1 MADRFSFQGLLS
13 QAAPPPR
20 KGGAVKRG
28 KYDFAVAYPDPDSI
42 PIDGLMESLKHALAE
57 EGRDLA
63 LYADQRG
70 YAPLREFVSEK
81 LARDRDIHVS
91 ADDIILG
98 DGSGQ
103 TIHMLLEVLVDPGD
117 VLLIEDFVY
126 SGTLNQM
133 RRFQGDIR
141 GVETDQDGMLPDALE
156 GAIQKA
162 ISQGR
167 KPKLIYTIPTFQNPL
182 GWTMTLERRKAMLEV
197 SQQYGVPI
205 MEDDCYVD
213 LRYDGEDV
221 TSIYSL
227 QELGDLGDHGGDDM
241 GSVMYVGSFSKI
253 IAPGMRLGYLTAPKE
268 LRERAQAAKSG
279 GSVNSFAAYAVHRYA
294 TGHLDTHI
302 EEINGIQRAK
312 RDSMLAALGEN
323 FGDRARW
330 SQPDGGL
337 FTWLEM
343 PEGSDITSI
352 RDRVLETADVG
363 YIAGPN
369 FAPDGVS
376 GRNCARLCFGY
387 NTPEQ
392 IREGI
397 ARLAQAFE
405 REGVL

>member
-1 MADRFSFQGLLS
+1 MADRFSFQGLFS
-13 QAAPPPR
+13 KSAPPPR
-20 KGGAVKRG
+20 GSGATRRG
-28 KYDFAVAYPDPDSI
+28 KFDFGTAYPDPESI
-42 PIDGLMESLKHALAE
+42 PLDGLMNSLKQALAE
-57 EGRDLA
+57 EGGDLA
-63 LYADQRG
+63 LYADPRG
-70 YAPLREFVSEK
+70 YAPLREFVAEK

-91 ADDIILG
+91 ADDLILG

-103 TIHMLLEVLVDPGD
+103 PIHMLLEVLVDPGD
-117 VLLIEDFVY
+117 VLLTEDFVY

-133 RRFQGDIR
+133 RRFRGDIR
-141 GVETDQDGMLPDALE
+141 GVETDQDGILLDALE
-156 GAIQKA
+156 GAIRTA

-227 QELGDLGDHGGDDM
+227 QELGDEGGDDG

-253 IAPGMRLGYLTAPKE
+253 IGPGMRLGYLTAPRE

-279 GSVNSFAAYAVHRYA
+279 GSVNSFAAFAVHRYS

-302 EEINGIQRAK
+302 EEINEIQRAK
-312 RDSMLAALGEN
+312 RDAMLAALGEN

-337 FTWLEM
+337 FTWLQM
-343 PEGSDITSI
+343 PEDSDITAI
-352 RDRVLETADVG
+352 RDRVLETDDVG

-392 IREGI
+392 IREGV

-405 REGVL
+405 SEGVL

>member
-1 MADRFSFQGLLS
+1 MPDRFSFQGLFS
-13 QAAPPPR
+13 QGAPPPR
-20 KGGAVKRG
+20 KGGAVRRG
-28 KYDFAVAYPDPDSI
+28 KYDFGTAYPDPDSI
-42 PIDGLMESLKHALAE
+42 PIDGLMESLKRALAE

-70 YAPLREFVSEK
+70 YAPLREFVADK

-91 ADDIILG
+91 ADEIILG

-103 TIHMLLEVLVDPGD
+103 PIHMLLEVLVDPGD
-117 VLLIEDFVY
+117 VLLTEDYVY

-141 GVETDQDGMLPDALE
+141 GVETDQDGILPDALE
-156 GAIQKA
+156 GAIRKA

-167 KPKLIYTIPTFQNPL
+167 KPKLVYTIPTFQNPL

-197 SQQYGVPI
+197 TQRYGVPI

-227 QELGDLGDHGGDDM
+227 DEMGDDK

-279 GSVNSFAAYAVHRYA
+279 GSVNSFAAYAVHRYSA
-294 TGHLDTHI
+294 GHLDTHI
-302 EEINGIQRAK
+302 EEINEIQRAK

-337 FTWLEM
+337 FIWLQM
-343 PEGSDITSI
+343 PDGSDITSM
-352 RDRVLETADVG
+352 RDKVLETADVG
-363 YIAGPN
+363 YIAGVN

-376 GRNCARLCFGY
+376 ARNCARLCFGY

-392 IREGI
+392 IREGV

>member
-1 MADRFSFQGLLS
+1 MADRFSFQELFSKG
-13 QAAPPPR
+13 APPPSA
-20 KGGAVKRG
+20 GGMARRG
-28 KYDFAVAYPDPDSI
+28 KYDFATAYPDPDSI
-42 PIDGLMESLKHALAE
+42 PIDGLIESLEQALAE

-63 LYADQRG
+63 LYSAQKG
-70 YAPLREFVSEK
+70 YAPLREFVAEK

-91 ADDIILG
+91 AEDIILG

-103 TIHMLLEVLVDPGD
+103 PIHMLLEVLVDPGD
-117 VLLIEDFVY
+117 VLLTEDYVY

-133 RRFQGDIR
+133 RRFRGDTR

-156 GAIQKA
+156 HAIEKA

-167 KPKLIYTIPTFQNPL
+167 KPKLIYTIPTFQNPQ

-197 SQQYGVPI
+197 SQRYGVPI

-213 LRYDGEDV
+213 LRYDGQDV

-227 QELGDLGDHGGDDM
+227 DQMGDDM

-253 IAPGMRLGYLTAPKE
+253 IAPGLRLGYLTAPKE

-294 TGHLDTHI
+294 TGNLDTHI

-312 RDSMLAALGEN
+312 RDAMLAALGEN

-330 SQPDGGL
+330 SQPEGGL
-337 FTWLEM
+337 FTWLQM
-343 PEGSDITSI
+343 PDGSDITSI
-352 RDRVLETADVG
+352 RDKVLETADVG
-363 YIAGPN
+363 YIAGVN

-376 GRNCARLCFGY
+376 GTNCARLCFGY

>member
-1 MADRFSFQGLLS
+1 MAERFSFQGLFS
-13 QAAPPPR
+13 RGAPPPSA
-20 KGGAVKRG
+20 GGATRRG
-28 KYDFAVAYPDPDSI
+28 KYDFGTAYPDPDSI
-42 PIDGLMESLKHALAE
+42 PIDGLMESLKEALAE

-63 LYADQRG
+63 LYANPKG
-70 YAPLREFVSEK
+70 YAPLREFVAEK

-103 TIHMLLEVLVDPGD
+103 PIHMLLEVLVDPGD
-117 VLLIEDFVY
+117 VLLTEDYVY

-133 RRFQGDIR
+133 RRFRGDIR
-141 GVETDQDGMLPDALE
+141 GVETDQDGILPDALE
-156 GAIQKA
+156 SAIKKA

-197 SQQYGVPI
+197 SQRYGVPI

-213 LRYDGEDV
+213 LRYDGQDV

-227 QELGDLGDHGGDDM
+227 DQMGDDM

-302 EEINGIQRAK
+302 EEIINIQRTK
-312 RDSMLAALGEN
+312 RDAMLAALGEN
-323 FGDRARW
+323 FGDRAQW

-337 FTWLEM
+337 FTWLQM

-363 YIAGPN
+363 YIAGVN

-392 IREGI
+392 IHEGI
-397 ARLAQAFE
+397 AALAQAFE